1 MNQDSPVEVYQ
12 IHAWILGISPMI
24 WRRLLVRSD
33 CSIADL
39 HYAIQVAFNWSDL
52 HLHQFIIHGKHY
64 GISKIGGVYFSSDPR
79 AVRLSE
85 FRLRLNERFLYQYDF
100 GDRWEHQLRVEQK
113 LRLDANRTYPV
124 LVGGQ
129 RAAPPED
136 CGGPNGFRKR
146 CALGPLGDP

>member
-1 MNQDSPVEVYQ
+1 
-12 IHAWILGISPMI
+12 MI

-39 HYAIQVAFNWSDL
+39 HYVIQVAFNWSDL

-100 GDRWEHQLRVEQK
+100 GDRWEHQLRVRSFRSTPNGPIPSWWE
-113 LRLDANRTYPV
+113 DN
-124 LVGGQ
+124 GQ
-129 RAAPPED
+129 RRLRIVAAPM
-136 CGGPNGFRKR
+136 
-146 CALGPLGDP
+146 AS